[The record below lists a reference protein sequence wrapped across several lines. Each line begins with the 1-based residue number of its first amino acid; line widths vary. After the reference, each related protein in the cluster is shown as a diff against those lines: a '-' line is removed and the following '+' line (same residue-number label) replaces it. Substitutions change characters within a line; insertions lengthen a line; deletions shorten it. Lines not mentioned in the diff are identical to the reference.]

1 MQNTKFLAVLSAA
14 AMGLTTTALLA
25 GPDTDEQAKMRE
37 ALRQALGQP
46 GAVATPAPPPAAPT
60 SVKEVKPAPAPTVV
74 VPIPV
79 ETPPPVVKT
88 KPKNKSADPVW
99 IEPADDADTARL
111 REALRQSLGTE
122 SPTAATAV
130 KPAAT
135 PVVITAP
142 TPAPAAISTPP
153 SSDQYSNVSNAGAD
167 DATARME
174 EALRQAMAAQP
185 AAPAQPAPA
194 RTSPGKTVAST
205 QSPARFTA
213 APLHNDLIPS
223 PFSAAKQQKLDALLN
238 RYKADQITP
247 QEYHRQR
254 AEIIAGP

>member
-46 GAVATPAPPPAAPT
+46 GAVAPAVTPAPPAP
-60 SVKEVKPAPAPTVV
+60 VKEAKPAPAPTVV

-79 ETPPPVVKT
+79 EAPVVKT
-88 KPKNKSADPVW
+88 QNKSADPVW
-99 IEPADDADTARL
+99 IEPADDADTARM

-122 SPTAATAV
+122 SPTAATVV

-142 TPAPAAISTPP
+142 APAPAVSTPP

-185 AAPAQPAPA
+185 AAPAHPAPA

-223 PFSAAKQQKLDALLN
+223 PFSAVKQQKLDALLN

-254 AEIIAGP
+254 AEIIAEP